1 MEPEDRRPPKKAEGR
16 SMPVPEPGAVLL
28 PGYRVQ
34 LQLGADLLPLCR
46 ATEGRRLAGR
56 RLSRIGRG
64 PNGGKEGGREGVPEE
79 RPRHGLAGY
88 LERSSISPGHI
99 SPGPAP
105 NLVTPP
111 RPTGKISPTAICS

>member
-46 ATEGRRLAGR
+46 AVSSLVAAFRALGADPTEVKREAEKGYRRSGQGTAWPATW
-56 RLSRIGRG
+56 RG
-64 PNGGKEGGREGVPEE
+64 PLFPLGIFPPDR
-79 RPRHGLAGY
+79 RQIL
-88 LERSSISPGHI
+88 SP
-99 SPGPAP
+99 
-105 NLVTPP
+105 PP